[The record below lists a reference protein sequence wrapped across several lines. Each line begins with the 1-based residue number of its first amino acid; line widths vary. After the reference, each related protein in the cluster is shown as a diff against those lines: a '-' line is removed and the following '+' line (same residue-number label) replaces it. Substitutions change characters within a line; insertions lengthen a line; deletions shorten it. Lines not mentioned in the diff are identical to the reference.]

1 MVQSSNIMQESIA
14 LRARDYQA
22 DAVHVVMNKLSQ
34 GVSRQIV
41 VLPTGSGK
49 TVFAKLLFS
58 HFKKLLFITDTE
70 ELLTQSANSVSGGAY
85 GIIKQD
91 ELNTSH
97 PCTFGSI
104 QTLHKRLSQIDKSLF
119 DLIIIDECHLS
130 MSKSYRKVV
139 DWFTPKLLVGLTA
152 TPQRLDGM
160 SLLNLFDE
168 ITVNR
173 DIKWGIDNG
182 WLVEIEAV
190 RVRTEVSLSEVRK
203 TAGEFNTGQLER
215 AVNTPARNHLIVQKY
230 IDHSSHKQAIVF
242 CVDVQH
248 CIDLCKAFT
257 DRGIMAAFVVGDKK
271 LCPDRQGIVKEYKA
285 GRIDVLLTVMVLIK
299 GFDHDMIETVIM
311 ARPTMSTVVY
321 MQGIGRGTRPQ
332 RGVVDGLYSAQERI
346 EAIQKSRKP
355 KLLIIDIV
363 DNTVKHSLVNTW
375 SLDRGKPLTSKLF
388 MSKVQIAEE
397 VKKKES
403 VRGQGTRLSHVRD
416 EDEYV
421 NLMRPPS
428 ITNKVSKANMH
439 APPTEK
445 QLAWLSKEGYD
456 VEGSDI
462 TRGQASELI
471 SAIPA
476 QEWMMRKAVQWGYN
490 PYNLTKT
497 QFIYLS
503 TQHKRQSAETALLK
517 TINLPFINIQ

>member
-1 MVQSSNIMQESIA
+1 MRSNNMQESIT
-14 LRARDYQA
+14 LTARDYQA
-22 DAVHVVMNKLSQ
+22 ESVTVTLGKLSQ
-34 GVSRQIV
+34 GVARQII
-41 VLPTGSGK
+41 VLPTGAGK
-49 TVFAKLLFS
+49 TVFAKLLFGS
-58 HFKKLLFITDTE
+58 FKKLLFITDTE
-70 ELLTQSANSVSGGAY
+70 ELLLQSANSVSGGAY

-97 PCTFGSI
+97 PCTFASI

-168 ITVNR
+168 ITVNK

-203 TAGEFNTGQLER
+203 TAGEFNLGQLER
-215 AVNTPARNHLIVQKY
+215 AVNTPVRNHLIVIKY
-230 IDHSSHKQAIVF
+230 KELSAGKQAIVF

-257 DRGIMAAFVVGDKK
+257 DSGIRAAFVVGDKR
-271 LCPDRQGIVKEYKA
+271 LCPDRQGIVREYKA
-285 GRIDVLLTVMVLIK
+285 GSIDVLLTVMVLNK

-332 RGVVDGLYSAQERI
+332 RGTVDGLSTAQERI
-346 EAIQKSRKP
+346 TAIQNSRKR
-355 KLLIIDIV
+355 KLLVIDIV

-375 SLDRGKPLTSKLF
+375 SLDRGKPLSGKVF
-388 MSKVQIAEE
+388 MTKVQVAEQE
-397 VKKKES
+397 QRQEAVK
-403 VRGQGTRLSHVRD
+403 GQGTRLSHVRT

-421 NLMRPPS
+421 NLLSPPVL
-428 ITNKVSKANMH
+428 TNSVSKANMH
-439 APPTEK
+439 APATEK

-471 SAIPA
+471 NAIPA